1 MERRLSLRKLVD
13 VKVYISVDGKP
24 VCRCTAIDI
33 SSSGIYLELNPL
45 DVPRNTV
52 IDLTFALH
60 LQSSNI
66 VRLRRVSAII
76 THSQSNGV
84 GMMFCQ
90 NRYKQTA

>member
-13 VKVYISVDGKP
+13 VSVYISSGGKAI
-24 VCRCTAIDI
+24 CRCTAIDI
-33 SSSGIYLELNPL
+33 SSAGIYLKLNPL

-76 THSQSNGV
+76 THSQSDGV

-90 NRYKQTA
+90 HKHKQTA